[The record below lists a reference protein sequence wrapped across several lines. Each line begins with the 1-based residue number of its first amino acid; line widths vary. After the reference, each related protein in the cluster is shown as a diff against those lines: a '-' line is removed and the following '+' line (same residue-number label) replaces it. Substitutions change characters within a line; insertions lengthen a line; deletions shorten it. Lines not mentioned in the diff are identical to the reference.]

1 LATRIF
7 LREGTGIP
15 TALTEIGAPLT
26 PPDGI
31 KWTLVEIRPRF
42 SAAGVMVGKFNEEE
56 YHRIKSVVTPTAYA
70 RPHTVALDIVKPHAY
85 HVFGQAASGTIDID
99 VELVVE
105 ESPAA

>member
-7 LREGTGIP
+7 LKEGTSIG
-15 TALTEIGAPLT
+15 TTLTELGTGLT

-56 YHRIKSVVTPTAYA
+56 YHRIKSVVTPGAYA

-85 HVFGQAASGTIDID
+85 HVFGQAATGTIDID